1 MKKIAILTD
10 STAYF
15 PDELLEKYDV
25 HVIPLIVNWN
35 DESYLDNVD
44 ITPEVFYDRLT
55 KEKNLPTTSQP
66 SAGAFKEVFD
76 GLKED
81 YSGIV
86 AILISGELSGTVA
99 SALAAAEMMGD
110 FPVEVVDSKLTT
122 MALGLMVI
130 KAAEVAQAGGSLEEV
145 SQVAKDMIGKVT
157 VMFVLDTLEFLHKG
171 GRIGGAKRLLGSM
184 LALKPVLQLQDGK
197 IEAYDSVR
205 TKKKA
210 IAAMLSHFYE
220 DAVGKDSIHATVYHG
235 VAEKEAAAVLAE
247 MKERVELKTS
257 VLTKLSP
264 VLGVHTGP
272 GTVGIAY
279 YFE

>member
-86 AILISGELSGTVA
+86 AILL
-99 SALAAAEMMGD
+99 
-110 FPVEVVDSKLTT
+110 
-122 MALGLMVI
+122 
-130 KAAEVAQAGGSLEEV
+130 
-145 SQVAKDMIGKVT
+145 
-157 VMFVLDTLEFLHKG
+157 
-171 GRIGGAKRLLGSM
+171 RR
-184 LALKPVLQLQDGK
+184 
-197 IEAYDSVR
+197 
-205 TKKKA
+205 
-210 IAAMLSHFYE
+210 
-220 DAVGKDSIHATVYHG
+220 
-235 VAEKEAAAVLAE
+235 
-247 MKERVELKTS
+247 
-257 VLTKLSP
+257 
-264 VLGVHTGP
+264 
-272 GTVGIAY
+272 
-279 YFE
+279 